1 MKKIILI
8 ASAICI
14 SAIVSGCAEKEMVK
28 HGLTQPDYVR
38 AHSQANNGYSDLD
51 KE

>member
-14 SAIVSGCAEKEMVK
+14 SAFISGCAEKEMVK
-28 HGLTQPDYVR
+28 QGMQQSDYVR
-38 AHSQANNGYSDLD
+38 AHSQASNGYSDLD
-51 KE
+51 NE